1 MDGTRVK
8 RLGGIELMKEFSLYK
23 ALKNALPQVDLQPEK
38 DEIEVIDEGFV
49 PKYSSGGG
57 DIMDTFKKAAKI
69 YQTVK
74 GKKERGETPH
84 FQTSQYPTPR
94 SIQELVRGQSRTV
107 AQRAPQLQ
115 LYNSPTIKTSI
126 ANLQNN
132 ASNVHVREL
141 MGLLRPIQMRR
152 ATSPKTALTNVGIT
166 KV

>member
-1 MDGTRVK
+1 MDGT

-49 PKYSSGGG
+49 PKYNGGG
-57 DIMDTFKKAAKI
+57 DVMDTFKKAAKI

-74 GKKERGETPH
+74 GKKEKGETPH

-107 AQRAPQLQ
+107 AQRAP
-115 LYNSPTIKTSI
+115 
-126 ANLQNN
+126 
-132 ASNVHVREL
+132 
-141 MGLLRPIQMRR
+141 
-152 ATSPKTALTNVGIT
+152 
-166 KV
+166 

>member
-1 MDGTRVK
+1 MDGT

-74 GKKERGETPH
+74 GKKEKSETPH